1 MSHPSLGRIQK
12 YILRKAFD
20 GKYHQSKVTGKQ
32 LLPDSVLYREKEQ
45 FADGVGRS
53 WITRLQEY
61 ARELFPGL
69 TGEEAECALYRHY
82 QQPGHPG
89 LDELIQTRN
98 SRRRQD
104 TRAGKPGRSQ
114 PARFYPIRSDPDL
127 AELNLTVADANHFLK
142 KVLGWSDTNAN
153 CFSPSLQSLN
163 MVIVSMLERVPFHN
177 LTLLT
182 RERRPPTMAEIKED
196 MMSGIGGPCA
206 VVNAFF
212 AVLLERLGF
221 GPHIY
226 LLR

>member
-1 MSHPSLGRIQK
+1 
-12 YILRKAFD
+12 
-20 GKYHQSKVTGKQ
+20 
-32 LLPDSVLYREKEQ
+32 
-45 FADGVGRS
+45 
-53 WITRLQEY
+53 
-61 ARELFPGL
+61 
-69 TGEEAECALYRHY
+69 
-82 QQPGHPG
+82 
-89 LDELIQTRN
+89 
-98 SRRRQD
+98 
-104 TRAGKPGRSQ
+104 
-114 PARFYPIRSDPDL
+114 
-127 AELNLTVADANHFLK
+127 
-142 KVLGWSDTNAN
+142 
-153 CFSPSLQSLN
+153 